1 MEMESTTYG
10 KAALAKLALVP
21 KNFRLYEAGWL
32 GNKPSEWNVMEVKGM
47 EFREA
52 KSGPNKGKLTTPLA
66 GTKRTVYVTKEE
78 INLINQTEVLSPES
92 AKIKAHNM
100 WETTELLFSKTVRNA
115 TQCLHHITGK
125 QSALS
130 VYGTAGY
137 GNHYDDHL
145 QRIDAAI
152 SHLQKARE
160 LFIEAETLRN
170 KFCTLA
176 KD

>member
-1 MEMESTTYG
+1 MEDTIYG
-10 KAALAKLALVP
+10 KAALAKLAPAP

-52 KSGPNKGKLTTPLA
+52 KSGPNKGQLTMPIA

-78 INLINQTEVLSPES
+78 MGTPTQVLNPEKSKIEVHS
-92 AKIKAHNM
+92 M
-100 WETTELLFSKTVRNA
+100 WETTALLFSKTVRNA
-115 TQCLHHITGK
+115 THCLHHITGK

-160 LFIEAETLRN
+160 LFIEAEMLRN